1 MFVSGAC
8 TSNLQFVDKH
18 SMAHVFFVWV
28 IYWEFVGLF
37 CTSAP
42 LEYIYTSIYDCMGW
56 PQTYEFSVCW
66 GTRWE
71 LKSSSCIPHQ
81 IRSEVLCL
89 CLGKPPGG
97 WSREKP
103 NNWNRKTHWSNFHF
117 VLTLEHVALRDPTGR
132 MIMAMILW
140 SSLESEQNIVAS
152 ISRNHPGG
160 SLKNISW

>member
-1 MFVSGAC
+1 MFVLGRAHLTC
-8 TSNLQFVDKH
+8 NLLTNTAWHMYFL
-18 SMAHVFFVWV
+18 FWV

-42 LEYIYTSIYDCMGW
+42 LEIYIHLYMTVWVGHKPMN
-56 PQTYEFSVCW
+56 FSVCW

-140 SSLESEQNIVAS
+140 SSLESEQNIVAIHFKES
-152 ISRNHPGG
+152 PWG
-160 SLKNISW
+160 